1 MHSGTCSSSTRAAC
15 SRDTDLPLLAGA
27 AAGAGASCSRSEL
40 WGRGLPSR
48 SPREL
53 RQSNCLLTPPKMG
66 TSGIPAIFRRSPGPR
81 AEPGD
86 WGGPQNAQRSTALCA
101 GCARALPRVAN
112 VSPLGFGAVLCA
124 AFQKGSKPGV
134 GKGKGQKP
142 FEAGG
147 GVGQDSGVGTAEIK
161 RGFSSSKRGASVLV
175 SPCQSSGQALL
186 PLQYLFPIAFAGCRC
201 RKWVA

>member
-1 MHSGTCSSSTRAAC
+1 MPAV
-15 SRDTDLPLLAGA
+15 L
-27 AAGAGASCSRSEL
+27 EL
-40 WGRGLPSR
+40 FPEWPTYHPWVLELFSAPPSR
-48 SPREL
+48 R
-53 RQSNCLLTPPKMG
+53 
-66 TSGIPAIFRRSPGPR
+66 GP
-81 AEPGD
+81 
-86 WGGPQNAQRSTALCA
+86 S
-101 GCARALPRVAN
+101 
-112 VSPLGFGAVLCA
+112 LGW
-124 AFQKGSKPGV
+124 

-147 GVGQDSGVGTAEIK
+147 GVGQDSGVSTAEIK